1 MTENTDEKPEKNQ
14 YTGFIETE
22 KVFIIDQEAIDEFY
36 NASYIG
42 TLENEDDEESRL
54 ILNSVEVLLLFE
66 RNRIQIYHNNDIS
79 EKQYNFEEILTYF
92 TQYDDNLW
100 QKYIIYM
107 DLRKRGYIVRT
118 GYGEG
123 IEFRVYKRGADF
135 EKDSAKYL
143 IYPVFEGNPI
153 ELRDLDKI
161 SRVALGSRKDLI
173 VATVDRLSKA
183 IYYSV
188 NKFEIINNIE
198 LKEEDYAR

>member
-79 EKQYNFEEILTYF
+79 EEQYTFEEILTYF

-143 IYPVFEGNPI
+143 I
-153 ELRDLDKI
+153 
-161 SRVALGSRKDLI
+161 SRL
-173 VATVDRLSKA
+173 
-183 IYYSV
+183 
-188 NKFEIINNIE
+188 
-198 LKEEDYAR
+198 